1 MEDFRSPEGDVLRMD
16 LGRKTGMP
24 NASRNS
30 LPSRVFG
37 DGVDEENR
45 GGQNRVRDYLSPR
58 RERTESKQVREK
70 EKEGGPTSREPR
82 RIFR

>member
-1 MEDFRSPEGDVLRMD
+1 MNDFRSPGVDVLGVD
-16 LGRKTGMP
+16 WGWKTGMP

-30 LPSRVFG
+30 LPSPVFG
-37 DGVDEENR
+37 DGDDEVNR
-45 GGQNRVRDYLSPR
+45 GGQSRVRDYLSPR

-70 EKEGGPTSREPR
+70 EKEAGPTSSEPR